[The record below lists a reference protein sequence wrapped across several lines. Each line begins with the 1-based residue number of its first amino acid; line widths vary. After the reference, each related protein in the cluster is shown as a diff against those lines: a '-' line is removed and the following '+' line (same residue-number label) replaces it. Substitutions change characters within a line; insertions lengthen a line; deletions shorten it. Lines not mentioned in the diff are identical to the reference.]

1 MKQEKASL
9 VETTEYG
16 DLLRKTKAFYGE
28 DLGNYP
34 FSLEVLELVPEEEAL
49 NNKLLPLSVENGCLI
64 LVTSN
69 LENFSSQANILST
82 LQHAH
87 PKGIKAIKLLFCD
100 GENLQKG
107 FKKAYDKNL
116 PFLSSDED
124 LTAGESN
131 LITRQTELVERIINH
146 GIAENA
152 SDIHITPCKSGAII
166 QYRIDGR
173 LQRGDFDI
181 SVKDRSYIINI
192 IKAMAK
198 LDPANKLVP
207 QDGAFIFQGIELRV
221 NTYPTVYDEKVNMRI
236 LNGNSQLL
244 RLADM
249 HFPSREETLLKEVV
263 QKPYGIILM
272 TGPTGQGKSTTL
284 YACMRERSTETN
296 VILSAEDPVEQRIEG
311 AAQAAMKPLLDNE
324 ACSFTFA
331 KALRA
336 SLRQDPDIIF
346 VGEIRDKETGITAVQ
361 ASQTGHLL
369 FATLHCRS
377 AIHSVQRIVD
387 MGIDRNSFLGEM
399 SCIISQRLV
408 AKTCP
413 YCRKKVVSPLNAKLA
428 DRDLALLE
436 DGKYSYEAPGCPKC
450 NQQGI
455 LGRIPVIEI
464 LTFDNE
470 IRDYFSVQRGLV
482 DTGSFLR
489 KKGFRTMW
497 AMGMDYVA
505 KGDISLTELLAT
517 LVPDD
522 ENTEKGGLATT

>member
-1 MKQEKASL
+1 M
-9 VETTEYG
+9 
-16 DLLRKTKAFYGE
+16 
-28 DLGNYP
+28 
-34 FSLEVLELVPEEEAL
+34 
-49 NNKLLPLSVENGCLI
+49 
-64 LVTSN
+64 
-69 LENFSSQANILST
+69 
-82 LQHAH
+82 
-87 PKGIKAIKLLFCD
+87 
-100 GENLQKG
+100 
-107 FKKAYDKNL
+107 
-116 PFLSSDED
+116 
-124 LTAGESN
+124 
-131 LITRQTELVERIINH
+131 
-146 GIAENA
+146 
-152 SDIHITPCKSGAII
+152 
-166 QYRIDGR
+166 
-173 LQRGDFDI
+173 
-181 SVKDRSYIINI
+181 
-192 IKAMAK
+192 
-198 LDPANKLVP
+198 
-207 QDGAFIFQGIELRV
+207 
-221 NTYPTVYDEKVNMRI
+221 
-236 LNGNSQLL
+236 
-244 RLADM
+244 
-249 HFPSREETLLKEVV
+249 
-263 QKPYGIILM
+263 
-272 TGPTGQGKSTTL
+272 
-284 YACMRERSTETN
+284 
-296 VILSAEDPVEQRIEG
+296 
-311 AAQAAMKPLLDNE
+311 
-324 ACSFTFA
+324 
-331 KALRA
+331 RA